1 MSACSLSG
9 GLSEPTSTSAYPP
22 QVLASQGPPAGHI
35 RNFFERWDF
44 WPYGL
49 VCAPAQREPLIRADT
64 GDGAPLAERT
74 PVGPFNSLVVG
85 LYTQYL
91 PFFDPGALELVGRS
105 ERALYGT
112 VGPVPDE

>member
-1 MSACSLSG
+1 M
-9 GLSEPTSTSAYPP
+9 
-22 QVLASQGPPAGHI
+22 
-35 RNFFERWDF
+35 
-44 WPYGL
+44 
-49 VCAPAQREPLIRADT
+49 
-64 GDGAPLAERT
+64 AERT